1 MKRVAAA
8 VVLALGVTSAAAAEP
23 VTFGI
28 GDVVYKH
35 ELKEPLPNAF
45 GGRDIWGR
53 KRTVGLIE
61 LRYIGMD
68 GSVAVFSRHDTRFL
82 TNETT
87 VNRGH
92 SVVGF
97 VGDQTVML
105 SGVGAGPTVQA
116 LAPTDISIRVD
127 LSADPTIV
135 IDGATLKVLQASANK
150 VIIDVPTEKK
160 K

>member
-1 MKRVAAA
+1 MKRIPAAF
-8 VVLALGVTSAAAAEP
+8 VLALGIASAAAAEP

-61 LRYIGMD
+61 LRYIGKD
-68 GSVAVFSRHDTRFL
+68 GSVAIFARRDTRIL

-87 VNRGH
+87 VNRNH
-92 SVVGF
+92 AVVGL
-97 VGDQTVML
+97 VGEQAVML
-105 SGVGAGPTVQA
+105 AGVGAGPAVQA
-116 LAPTDISIRVD
+116 LAPTEVAIRVD
-127 LSADPTIV
+127 PSMDPTIV
-135 IDGATLKVLQASANK
+135 IDGTTLKVLQVSPNK
-150 VIIDVPTEKK
+150 VTIDIPSEKK
-160 K
+160 R

>member
-1 MKRVAAA
+1 MKRVAASVA
-8 VVLALGVTSAAAAEP
+8 FALSITSAAAAEP

-61 LRYIGMD
+61 LRYLGMD
-68 GSVAVFSRHDTRFL
+68 GSVAVFARRDTSLL

-92 SVVGF
+92 AVVGF

-116 LAPTDISIRVD
+116 LAPTEVAIRVD
-127 LSADPTIV
+127 PSADPTIV

-150 VIIDVPTEKK
+150 VTIDVPSEKK